1 LKIVIGSRG
10 SKLALWQSEWAKA
23 QLSLAHEGLGVDIE
37 VIRTVGDA
45 NLSASFSEIGTKG
58 LFTREVDKAL
68 LAGRTDLSVHSLKDL
83 PTTLPRGLSLTAVS
97 PRADVRDALISQ
109 TGLSLGDLPRNARV
123 ATSSLR
129 RQSLLRSERSDLD
142 LLPLRG
148 NIDTRI
154 KKLESEGL
162 DAIVLAG
169 AGLQRL
175 GLDSHITELLD
186 ANRFTPAAA
195 QGVMGIVSRAD
206 DDRVAA
212 LLAVIEDA
220 DARFAVTAERAA
232 LAELGGG
239 CRIPFGAWAR
249 LENDTFVLDG
259 VVVHPERGNPV
270 RAQIRGVTGQA
281 YEMGLELAATLRDG
295 GGAEILEEVL
305 A

>member
-1 LKIVIGSRG
+1 MIGSRG
-10 SKLALWQSEWAKA
+10 SQLALWQSEWAKA
-23 QLSLAHEGLGVDIE
+23 QLSGAHEDLSVDIE

-58 LFTREVDKAL
+58 VFTREVDEAL

-83 PTTLPRGLSLTAVS
+83 PTTLPSGLSLTAVS
-97 PRADVRDALISQ
+97 PRADVRDALISK
-109 TGLSLGDLPRNARV
+109 GLSLRDLPRNARV

-129 RQSLLRSERSDLD
+129 RQALLRSERSDLV

-154 KKLESEGL
+154 RKLESEGL

-169 AGLQRL
+169 AGLLRL

-186 ANRFTPAAA
+186 SNRFTPAAA

-206 DDRVAA
+206 DDRVTA
-212 LLAVIEDA
+212 LLKVIEDA

-249 LENDTFVLDG
+249 LEGDTFVLDG
-259 VVVHPERGNPV
+259 VVAHPERGNPV
-270 RAQIRGVTGQA
+270 RSQIRGVTGQA
-281 YEMGLELAATLRDG
+281 NEMGLELAATLRDG

>member
-1 LKIVIGSRG
+1 MIGSRG
-10 SKLALWQSEWAKA
+10 SQLALWQSEWAKA
-23 QLSLAHEGLGVDIE
+23 RLSRAHEGLSADIE

-58 LFTREVDKAL
+58 VFTREVDEAL

-83 PTTLPRGLSLTAVS
+83 PTTLPDGLSLTAVS

-109 TGLSLGDLPRNARV
+109 EGLSLEDLPRNARV

-129 RQSLLRSERSDLD
+129 RRALLRSERPDLQ

-186 ANRFTPAAA
+186 SNTFTPAAA

-212 LLAVIEDA
+212 LLDVIEDA

-249 LENDTFVLDG
+249 LEGDTFVLDG
-259 VVVHPERGNPV
+259 VVAHPERGTPV
-270 RAQIRGVTGQA
+270 RSQIRGVTGQA
-281 YEMGLELAATLRDG
+281 TEMGLELAATLRDG